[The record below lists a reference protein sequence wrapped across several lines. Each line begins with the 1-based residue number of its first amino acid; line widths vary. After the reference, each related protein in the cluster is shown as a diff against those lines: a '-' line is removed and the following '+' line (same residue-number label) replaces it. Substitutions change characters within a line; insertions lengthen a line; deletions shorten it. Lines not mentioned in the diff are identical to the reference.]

1 MASVMTRENF
11 SELLTPVHKK
21 IFFDSYN
28 EIPMVY
34 KKIFKVEKMNAKS
47 QSYPHLGAFGL
58 WQENTEGSEF
68 NLDDFGQGQVA
79 SFEARRFDKSYDLT
93 WELVQDDLYNVMKG
107 IGKGGS
113 AKGLGRSLRA
123 TEETDTA
130 NVILGGFTNVGYDGK
145 ALFAADHPLINS
157 TRKISNLITGA
168 LTDENLKAALR
179 LMRKQTDEAGI
190 PISTRATQL
199 VVCPDLEFTAQVIVR
214 SILQS
219 GTNNNDVNVLPN
231 LEIVVWDYLDDPTGQ
246 IKPWFVQDTT
256 IDNLLFLRR
265 EEPIFGSKQIQ
276 RKMDYNMY
284 GYTRF
289 DTGYCDWRGLV
300 GSKGV
305 AEPTPVPPEVL
316 GTLVATVAAGSG
328 AGKTQVTAVT
338 GTGTGTLKY
347 KVAAA
352 ITAPQLNDVATG
364 YSSLTLNTDITCTTG
379 DKIIVVEVD
388 GDNKIK
394 KASSVMNVV
403 EGESLGELTITV
415 AAGSSAT
422 ATKVTAVTG
431 QGTGTLKYKVDTT
444 ITAPE
449 LDDVATGYSALTLD
463 TDITCASGNKIIVVE
478 VDGDNKIKKASD
490 VEDVVVGE

>member
-1 MASVMTRENF
+1 MSDVIMTRENF

-21 IFFDSYN
+21 IFFDAYN
-28 EIPMVY
+28 ERPMVY

-47 QSYPHLGAFGL
+47 QTYPHLGAFGL
-58 WQENTEGSEF
+58 WQENQEGEEF
-68 NLDDFGQGQVA
+68 NKDSFAQGQVA

-130 NVILGGFTNVGYDGK
+130 SVLLNGFTNVGYDGK

-190 PISTRATQL
+190 PIATRATQL
-199 VVCPDLEFTAQVIVR
+199 VVCPDLEFTAEVIVR

-219 GTNNNDVNVLPN
+219 GTNNNDVNVIPN

-246 IKPWFVQDTT
+246 IKPWFIQDTS

-265 EEPIFGSKQIQ
+265 EEPIFGSKQLE
-276 RKMDYNMY
+276 RRMDYNMY

-305 AEPTPVPPEVL
+305 AGQATDVTPADN
-316 GTLVATVAAGSG
+316 T
-328 AGKTQVTAVT
+328 
-338 GTGTGTLKY
+338 
-347 KVAAA
+347 
-352 ITAPQLNDVATG
+352 
-364 YSSLTLNTDITCTTG
+364 NTDNTT
-379 DKIIVVEVD
+379 DP
-388 GDNKIK
+388 
-394 KASSVMNVV
+394 
-403 EGESLGELTITV
+403 ES
-415 AAGSSAT
+415 
-422 ATKVTAVTG
+422 
-431 QGTGTLKYKVDTT
+431 
-444 ITAPE
+444 PE
-449 LDDVATGYSALTLD
+449 NNG
-463 TDITCASGNKIIVVE
+463 
-478 VDGDNKIKKASD
+478 
-490 VEDVVVGE
+490 